1 MIVVAGD
8 VFSPRSTLGYPL
20 QHTHGSMSSRS
31 CIMLYAFTLSD
42 CPMLS
47 MRIYLAHPS
56 NSDVSIPSLLS
67 QVSVS
72 ALPLVSSEQTQPH
85 ARFLSLFIVL
95 FLRSADA
102 RYSSGS

>member
-47 MRIYLAHPS
+47 MRIYLAH
-56 NSDVSIPSLLS
+56 LLIRMYPYPRS
-67 QVSVS
+67 FPRS
-72 ALPLVSSEQTQPH
+72 PC
-85 ARFLSLFIVL
+85 RLSH
-95 FLRSADA
+95 
-102 RYSSGS
+102 